1 MSDTTIG
8 LAHAPTSRRRKEAT
22 QFRLFLV
29 VTFPLFLAAALV
41 GRLLPRRW
49 GLRPMGADGRR
60 SVFADALTMANTTI
74 PFVFMG

>member
-1 MSDTTIG
+1 MSDISFG
-8 LAHAPTSRRRKEAT
+8 LGPQRGSHRKQEAI

-29 VTFPLFLAAALV
+29 VTYPFFLLAAIV
-41 GRLLPRRW
+41 GRLMPAGL
-49 GLRPMGADGRR
+49 GLRPRGADGRR